1 LKNIG
6 PMGCAKGDW
15 IMPHDGSLLL
25 RFLAKV
31 VFEIVPAA
39 LASVVGGILFTHYQM
54 GYSGTPKPVVEQAAP
69 ASAEMV
75 RLLRDEHAAI
85 VDYLKAQT
93 EAEKSRLAAEDE
105 ASARS
110 VAEAK
115 AALAAAAIAATP
127 AAAPAIAATPAA
139 APIAAQRRPNAIVPA
154 VKVAANRGRAPAAAP
169 PRAPLVIAQVEQSSG
184 AASAQPSASNSES
197 LLAKTLD
204 IKDRVVDATLHV
216 IDTIGSIPSMIASR
230 GDHAGASNAT
240 VPPAGRLVGAS
251 S

>member
-1 LKNIG
+1 
-6 PMGCAKGDW
+6 MGCAKGDW

-93 EAEKSRLAAEDE
+93 EAEKNRLAAEDE

-127 AAAPAIAATPAA
+127 AAAPAIAATPAPTTA
-139 APIAAQRRPNAIVPA
+139 ASRRPNAIVPA

-184 AASAQPSASNSES
+184 TASAQPPAGNSES

>member
-1 LKNIG
+1 
-6 PMGCAKGDW
+6 
-15 IMPHDGSLLL
+15 MPHDGSLLL

-31 VFEIVPAA
+31 VFEIVPAV

-54 GYSGTPKPVVEQAAP
+54 GYCGTPKPAVEQAAP

-75 RLLRDEHAAI
+75 QLLRDEHAVI
-85 VDYLKAQT
+85 VDYLKAQI

-127 AAAPAIAATPAA
+127 AAAPAAAS
-139 APIAAQRRPNAIVPA
+139 RRPSAIVPV
-154 VKVAANRGRAPAAAP
+154 VKVAANRGRAPAAATP
-169 PRAPLVIAQVEQSSG
+169 SAAPRAPLVIAQVEQSSG
-184 AASAQPSASNSES
+184 AASAQPPAGNSES

-230 GDHAGASNAT
+230 GDHAGASNAS

>member
-1 LKNIG
+1 
-6 PMGCAKGDW
+6 MGCAKGDW

-93 EAEKSRLAAEDE
+93 EAEKNRLAAEDE

-115 AALAAAAIAATP
+115 AALAAAAIAAGSSTSSFCAVMAP
-127 AAAPAIAATPAA
+127 PAISFTLDSLTSVAVTRAPSRAKASAVARPMPCAAAVTNAVLPASLPAT
-139 APIAAQRRPNAIVPA
+139 I
-154 VKVAANRGRAPAAAP
+154 
-169 PRAPLVIAQVEQSSG
+169 
-184 AASAQPSASNSES
+184 QPSLGIVE
-197 LLAKTLD
+197 
-204 IKDRVVDATLHV
+204 
-216 IDTIGSIPSMIASR
+216 G
-230 GDHAGASNAT
+230 GQ
-240 VPPAGRLVGAS
+240 
-251 S
+251 

>member
-15 IMPHDGSLLL
+15 VMPHDGSLLL

-93 EAEKSRLAAEDE
+93 EAEKNRLAAEDE

-127 AAAPAIAATPAA
+127 AAAPAIAATPAPTTA
-139 APIAAQRRPNAIVPA
+139 VSRRPNAIVPA

-184 AASAQPSASNSES
+184 AASAQPPAGNSES

>member
-1 LKNIG
+1 
-6 PMGCAKGDW
+6 
-15 IMPHDGSLLL
+15 MPHDGSLLL

-54 GYSGTPKPVVEQAAP
+54 GYGGMPKPPVEQAVP
-69 ASAEMV
+69 ASAAMV
-75 RLLRDEHAAI
+75 QLLRDEHTAI
-85 VDYLKAQT
+85 VDFLKAQT

-127 AAAPAIAATPAA
+127 AAAPAAAS
-139 APIAAQRRPNAIVPA
+139 RRPSAIVPA
-154 VKVAANRGRAPAAAP
+154 VKVAANRGRAPASAA

-184 AASAQPSASNSES
+184 AASAQPSTGNSET

-216 IDTIGSIPSMIASR
+216 IDTLGSIPSMIASR
-230 GDHAGASNAT
+230 SDHAGSSNAS